1 MRTKKPRAF
10 SRLTTTLVS
19 SKSLYYSWS
28 YPKVRVTVIPKSQ
41 IRTVLQTSANDLE
54 TGDMSLE
61 TVTAMGTEI
70 PIEIMSPILSNMR
83 KVLSVTCYQYT
94 LIF

>member
-1 MRTKKPRAF
+1 M
-10 SRLTTTLVS
+10 
-19 SKSLYYSWS
+19 
-28 YPKVRVTVIPKSQ
+28 RVTVIPKSQ

-70 PIEIMSPILSNMR
+70 PIDIISPILSSMR